1 MDIKSSQ
8 FIQNKFRNVSAIS
21 FKAYNRELIINFSG
35 FEEEEDLNEFC
46 EFVFRAIRMPSNF
59 SENPP
64 TVH

>member
-1 MDIKSSQ
+1 MDSKSNQ

-46 EFVFRAIRMPSNF
+46 EFVFRSIKMPSNF
-59 SENPP
+59 SEAPP

>member
-1 MDIKSSQ
+1 MNKLTDK

-21 FKAYNRELIINFSG
+21 FKAYNNELIINFSG
-35 FEEEEDLNEFC
+35 FEQEEDLAEFC

-59 SENPP
+59 TEGPP